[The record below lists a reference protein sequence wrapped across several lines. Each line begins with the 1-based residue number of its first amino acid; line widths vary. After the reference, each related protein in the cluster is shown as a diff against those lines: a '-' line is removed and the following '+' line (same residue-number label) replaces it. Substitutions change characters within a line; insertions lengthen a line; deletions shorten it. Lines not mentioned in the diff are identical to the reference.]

1 MDISMSKLLSVAEPS
16 PQREAPAAKFALWA
30 LGFRPFYL
38 LASIFA
44 ALSIPLWVAQYAGYL
59 PVTFMRSSSW
69 HGHEMLFGYT
79 LAVVAGFLFTAG
91 RNWTGQ
97 ATPTGG
103 VLFAFAL
110 LWIAGRILVLTPY
123 ATAAALVNA
132 AFPVAVAIGLAIPLV
147 KSRNQRNY
155 FFVALLIFLGAAVLA
170 MHLSWLGMLA
180 AWPER
185 ASLQAGLDV
194 ILFIIAVMGGR
205 VIPMFTNNG
214 IPGTQATRHPLVEKF
229 ALGSVLALLGADIL
243 LAPATV
249 IASIALVAAL
259 AHAAR
264 LYLWQP
270 WRTYATPLVWVLHAA
285 YGWIVVYL
293 VLRALAA
300 LGLLAEPLAMHA
312 LTIGAIGGMT
322 IGMMVRTA
330 RGHTGR
336 PLLAD
341 RFELA
346 FFVLVQCAAII
357 RVFGGMIVP
366 DAYLSTVLGS
376 GICWSLAFALYA
388 IRYWPVLSRAR
399 IDGKPG

>member
-1 MDISMSKLLSVAEPS
+1 MSKLLSVVEPG
-16 PQREAPAAKFALWA
+16 PQRGASTAKFALWA

-44 ALSIPLWVAQYAGYL
+44 TLSIPLWVAQYTGYL
-59 PVTFMRSSSW
+59 PVSFLHGSTW

-97 ATPTGG
+97 RTPTGG

-110 LWIAGRILVLTPY
+110 LWIAGRVLLLTPY
-123 ATAAALVNA
+123 AVAAALVNA
-132 AFPVAVAIGLAIPLV
+132 AFPVAVGIGLVIPLV
-147 KSRNQRNY
+147 KSRNRRNY
-155 FFVALLIFLGAAVLA
+155 FFVALLMLLGAAILA

-180 AWPER
+180 WPER
-185 ASLQAGLDV
+185 ASLQLGLDV

-214 IPGTQATRHPLVEKF
+214 IPGTQAIRHPLVEKI
-229 ALGSVLALLGADIL
+229 ALGSVLILLGADIL
-243 LAPATV
+243 SAPATV
-249 IASIALVAAL
+249 IATIALAA
-259 AHAAR
+259 AVVHAIR
-264 LYLWQP
+264 LYLWRP
-270 WRTYATPLVWVLHAA
+270 WRTFATPLVWVLHVA
-285 YGWIVVYL
+285 YGWIVIYL
-293 VLRALAA
+293 VLRALVV
-300 LGLLAEPLAMHA
+300 LSLVAEPLAMHA

-322 IGMMVRTA
+322 IGMMTRTA

-341 RFELA
+341 GFELA
-346 FFVLVQCAAII
+346 CFVLVQSAAVI

-366 DAYLSTVLGS
+366 DAYLTTVIGS

-388 IRYWPVLSRAR
+388 IRYWPVLSRER

>member
-1 MDISMSKLLSVAEPS
+1 MSKLLSVVEPG
-16 PQREAPAAKFALWA
+16 PQRGASTAKFALWA

-44 ALSIPLWVAQYAGYL
+44 ALSIPLWVAQYTGYL
-59 PVTFMRSSSW
+59 PVSLLHGSIW

-97 ATPTGG
+97 PTPTGG

-110 LWIAGRILVLTPY
+110 LWIAGRVLLLTPY
-123 ATAAALVNA
+123 AVAAALVNA
-132 AFPVAVAIGLAIPLV
+132 AFPVAVGIGLVIPLV
-147 KSRNQRNY
+147 KSRNRRNY
-155 FFVALLIFLGAAVLA
+155 FFVALLMLLGAAILA

-180 AWPER
+180 WPER
-185 ASLQAGLDV
+185 ASLQLGLDV

-214 IPGTQATRHPLVEKF
+214 IPGTQAIRHPLVEKI
-229 ALGSVLALLGADIL
+229 ALGSVLILLGADIL
-243 LAPATV
+243 SAPATV
-249 IASIALVAAL
+249 IATIALAA
-259 AHAAR
+259 AVVHAIR
-264 LYLWQP
+264 LYLWRP
-270 WRTYATPLVWVLHAA
+270 WRTFATPLVWVLHVA
-285 YGWIVVYL
+285 YGWIVIYL
-293 VLRALAA
+293 VLRALVV
-300 LGLLAEPLAMHA
+300 LSLVAEPLAMHA

-322 IGMMVRTA
+322 IGMMTRTA

-341 RFELA
+341 GFELA
-346 FFVLVQCAAII
+346 CFVLVQSAAVI

-366 DAYLSTVLGS
+366 DAYLTTVIGS

-388 IRYWPVLSRAR
+388 IRYWPVLSRER